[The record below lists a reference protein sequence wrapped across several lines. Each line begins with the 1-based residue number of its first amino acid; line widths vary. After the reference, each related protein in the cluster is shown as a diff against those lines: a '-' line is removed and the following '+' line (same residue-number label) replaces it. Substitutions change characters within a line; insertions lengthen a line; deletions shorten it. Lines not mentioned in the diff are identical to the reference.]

1 MDKTELNTRHIRPF
15 TKHKQANKQTNKHI
29 NKKHTNKHTHKHV
42 KLIKTLLH
50 TKQRL

>member
-1 MDKTELNTRHIRPF
+1 MVKTELNTRPIRPF
-15 TKHKQANKQTNKHI
+15 TKHKQTNKHI

-50 TKQRL
+50 IKQRL